1 MPKLISSLLLPLF
14 SPFIFYPV
22 FKDNGN
28 HVGDLAF
35 IYLQFGV
42 LRFNCITVSLKDL
55 HSDGHATHSKGR
67 RESRW
72 KFVCKLC
79 HFKWWQ
85 YRDVP
90 SCRRSQILSVVC
102 IQNPRNETTHH
113 LGKLRLTRYNS
124 CWETQRRH
132 TLTRIQRFLDLF
144 VGCVGSFKKQD
155 WGETSMLFINP
166 RTATCVWAVGF
177 RQWWCPPPGLKTMT
191 HALALQSILSHC
203 LDSSSVCAAVCVC
216 ESFTLVLDTHRF
228 VVGVG
233 S

>member
-72 KFVCKLC
+72 KFICKFC
-79 HFKWWQ
+79 HFKW
-85 YRDVP
+85 
-90 SCRRSQILSVVC
+90 
-102 IQNPRNETTHH
+102 
-113 LGKLRLTRYNS
+113 
-124 CWETQRRH
+124 
-132 TLTRIQRFLDLF
+132 
-144 VGCVGSFKKQD
+144 
-155 WGETSMLFINP
+155 
-166 RTATCVWAVGF
+166 
-177 RQWWCPPPGLKTMT
+177 
-191 HALALQSILSHC
+191 
-203 LDSSSVCAAVCVC
+203 
-216 ESFTLVLDTHRF
+216 
-228 VVGVG
+228 
-233 S
+233 